1 MGVNVTRGVD
11 AHEREERAAYLR
23 EQYARTRQM
32 VAELAVRHGRKPEE
46 VRIVAVSKYQPAAAV
61 AALAETGQRDFG
73 ENYVQEALAKQ
84 REVCRPDLRWHF
96 LGRLQRNKAKYLL
109 DNFVMLHGLDNVA
122 LALDLHERFQA
133 KGQVLDVLIQ
143 VNLGDEPQKGGIAP
157 GELPALAEHVG
168 ELSGLALRGLMA
180 LPPFELDLARKQYLF
195 GELRRLRDTVQRQTG
210 LRLPE
215 LSMGTTDDFPQAI
228 AEGATMV
235 RIGTRIF
242 GERPERVLP

>member
-1 MGVNVTRGVD
+1 MNVTTGVD
-11 AHEREERAAYLR
+11 VHEGEECAADLHER
-23 EQYARTRQM
+23 YARTRRM

-61 AALAETGQRDFG
+61 ATLAEAGQRDFG

-84 REVCRPDLRWHF
+84 REIRRPDLRWHF
-96 LGRLQRNKAKYLL
+96 LGRLQRNKAKYLPGNFILFHSL
-109 DNFVMLHGLDNVA
+109 DNAV

-133 KGQVLDVLIQ
+133 KSQVLDVLIQ
-143 VNLGDEPQKGGIAP
+143 VNLGDERQKGGIAP
-157 GELPALAEHVG
+157 EELSNLVEHVG
-168 ELSGLALRGLMA
+168 GLSGLALRGLMA
-180 LPPFELDLARKQYLF
+180 LPPFELDLAHKQRLF
-195 GELRRLRDTVQRQTG
+195 SELRKLRDAVRRQTG
-210 LRLPE
+210 LALPE

-242 GERPERVLP
+242 GERPTRVAS

>member
-96 LGRLQRNKAKYLL
+96 LGRLQRNKAKDLL